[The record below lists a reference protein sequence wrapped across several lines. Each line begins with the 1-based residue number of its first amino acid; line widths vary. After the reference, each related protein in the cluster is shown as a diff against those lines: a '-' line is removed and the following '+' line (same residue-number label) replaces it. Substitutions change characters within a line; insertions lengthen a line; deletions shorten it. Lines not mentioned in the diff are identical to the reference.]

1 MFRDVPI
8 ITFRRVK
15 SLKDILVRVKV
26 PQIKNKAWCGPCIGP
41 RCEIFKRIVP
51 TRSFKSSI
59 TKCTYEIRPESL
71 NCRSKCV
78 VYLKSCKTWHKQ
90 YPGIS
95 EDFRVRFNNYRC
107 THRN

>member
-8 ITFRRVK
+8 IRFRRVK
-15 SLKDILVRVKV
+15 SLKDIVVRVKV